1 MVKVYFCTWALGKI
15 LFVCLSDLIL
25 MLVSRIKYHS
35 SIDILGSEC
44 YSSLLLISRWYL
56 VRSALA
62 ELIYRGKLGVGD

>member
-1 MVKVYFCTWALGKI
+1 
-15 LFVCLSDLIL
+15 
-25 MLVSRIKYHS
+25 MLVSRIKYQS
-35 SIDILGSEC
+35 SVDILGSEC

>member
-1 MVKVYFCTWALGKI
+1 MVKVYFCTLALGKI
-15 LFVCLSDLIL
+15 LFVCLSDLIS
-25 MLVSRIKYHS
+25 MLVSGIKYQS
-35 SIDILGSEC
+35 SIDTLGSEC

>member
-1 MVKVYFCTWALGKI
+1 MVRVYFCTLALGKI
-15 LFVCLSDLIL
+15 LFVCLSELIS
-25 MLVSRIKYHS
+25 MLVSRIKYQS
-35 SIDILGSEC
+35 SVDILGSEC